1 MSENTAV
8 EIWLLDSV
16 YKLGCPADL
25 QDDLRGAG
33 DLLEQKF
40 KAMRS
45 ANPRMDNQ
53 KVAVM
58 VALQLMQDVV
68 ELNKS
73 LQQYSQCENV
83 LADVIEEL
91 DQQIEQIQTAKG

>member
-1 MSENTAV
+1 MSENTTV
-8 EIWLLDSV
+8 ELWLLDSV
-16 YKLGCPADL
+16 YKLGCPANL
-25 QDDLRGAG
+25 QDELRSAG

-58 VALQLMQDVV
+58 VSLQLMQEVI

-83 LADVIEEL
+83 LADVVDEL
-91 DQQIEQIQTAKG
+91 NQEVAKIQSAKS

>member
-8 EIWLLDSV
+8 ELWLLDSV
-16 YKLGCPADL
+16 YKLGCPANL
-25 QDDLRGAG
+25 QDELRSAA
-33 DLLEQKF
+33 DLLEDKF

-58 VALQLMQDVV
+58 VSLQLMQEVI

-73 LQQYSQCENV
+73 LQHYSQCENV
-83 LADVIEEL
+83 LADVVDEL
-91 DQQIEQIQTAKG
+91 NQEVAKIQSAKS

>member
-8 EIWLLDSV
+8 ELWLLDSV
-16 YKLGCPADL
+16 YKLGCPANL
-25 QDDLRGAG
+25 QDELRSAG
-33 DLLEQKF
+33 DLLEDKF

-58 VALQLMQDVV
+58 VSLQLMQEVI

-73 LQQYSQCENV
+73 LQHYSQCENV
-83 LADVIEEL
+83 LADVVDEL
-91 DQQIEQIQTAKG
+91 NQEVAKIQSAKS

>member
-8 EIWLLDSV
+8 ELWLLDSV
-16 YKLGCPADL
+16 YKLGCPANL
-25 QDDLRGAG
+25 QDELRSAG
-33 DLLEQKF
+33 DLLEDKF

-83 LADVIEEL
+83 LADVVDEL
-91 DQQIEQIQTAKG
+91 NQEVAKIQSAKS

>member
-1 MSENTAV
+1 MSENTTV
-8 EIWLLDSV
+8 ELWLLDSV
-16 YKLGCPADL
+16 YKLGCPANL
-25 QDDLRGAG
+25 QDELLSAG
-33 DLLEQKF
+33 DLLEDKF

-58 VALQLMQDVV
+58 VSLQLMQEVI

-83 LADVIEEL
+83 LADVVDEL
-91 DQQIEQIQTAKG
+91 NQEVAKIQSAKS

>member
-1 MSENTAV
+1 MSENTTV
-8 EIWLLDSV
+8 ELWLLDSV
-16 YKLGCPADL
+16 YKLGCPANL
-25 QDDLRGAG
+25 QDELRSAG
-33 DLLEQKF
+33 DLLEDKF

-58 VALQLMQDVV
+58 VSLQLMQEVI

-83 LADVIEEL
+83 LADVVDEL
-91 DQQIEQIQTAKG
+91 NQEVAKIQSAKS

>member
-1 MSENTAV
+1 MTENTAV
-8 EIWLLDSV
+8 ELWLLDSV
-16 YKLGCPADL
+16 YKLGCPANL
-25 QDDLRGAG
+25 QDELRSAG

-58 VALQLMQDVV
+58 VSLQLMQEVI
-68 ELNKS
+68 EMNKS
-73 LQQYSQCENV
+73 LQQYSQCENA
-83 LADVIEEL
+83 LADMVDAL
-91 DQQIEQIQTAKG
+91 DQQITQIQATNG

>member
-1 MSENTAV
+1 MSENTTV
-8 EIWLLDSV
+8 ELWLLDSV
-16 YKLGCPADL
+16 YKLGCPANL
-25 QDDLRGAG
+25 QDELRSAG
-33 DLLEQKF
+33 DLLEDKF
-40 KAMRS
+40 KAMRR

-58 VALQLMQDVV
+58 VSLQLMQEVI

-83 LADVIEEL
+83 LADVVDEL
-91 DQQIEQIQTAKG
+91 NQEVAKIQSAKS

>member
-1 MSENTAV
+1 MTENTAV
-8 EIWLLDSV
+8 ELWLLDSV
-16 YKLGCPADL
+16 YKLGCPANL
-25 QDDLRGAG
+25 QDELRSAG

-58 VALQLMQDVV
+58 VSLQLMQEVI

-83 LADVIEEL
+83 LADVVDEL
-91 DQQIEQIQTAKG
+91 NQEVAKIQSAKS

>member
-8 EIWLLDSV
+8 ELWLLDSV
-16 YKLGCPADL
+16 YKLGCPANL
-25 QDDLRGAG
+25 QDELRSAG
-33 DLLEQKF
+33 DLLEDKF

-58 VALQLMQDVV
+58 VSLQLMQEVI

-83 LADVIEEL
+83 LADVVDEL
-91 DQQIEQIQTAKG
+91 NQEVAKIQSAKS